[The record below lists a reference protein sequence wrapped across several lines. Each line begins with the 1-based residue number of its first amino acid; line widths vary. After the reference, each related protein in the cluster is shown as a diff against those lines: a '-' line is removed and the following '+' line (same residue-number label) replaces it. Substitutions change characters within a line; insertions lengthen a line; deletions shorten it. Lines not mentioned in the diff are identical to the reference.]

1 MGNSNFIYE
10 PRRRAL
16 YGISSGESGK
26 VYAGRRA
33 QQQWIGNSCELLCGT
48 IFSTYSNICYKYTC
62 IIGEGTK
69 ILSYRQT
76 NGSEEAYYETK
87 WLLGANIKQRKTEC
101 TRDEALMNGC
111 VGCLNTLQ
119 IKAVAMPRSGEHQ
132 QVAAAVAL

>member
-16 YGISSGESGK
+16 YGILSGESGK

-33 QQQWIGNSCELLCGT
+33 TVASCSVVP
-48 IFSTYSNICYKYTC
+48 FSLRIVIYKYTC
-62 IIGEGTK
+62 IIGGGTK
-69 ILSYRQT
+69 ILSYRQS

-101 TRDEALMNGC
+101 TRDEALMNDC

>member
-1 MGNSNFIYE
+1 MNPADELYMEF
-10 PRRRAL
+10 RAARVEKFTPDAVRNNNGL
-16 YGISSGESGK
+16 AT
-26 VYAGRRA
+26 VA
-33 QQQWIGNSCELLCGT
+33 SCSVVP
-48 IFSTYSNICYKYTC
+48 FSLRIVIYKYTC
-62 IIGEGTK
+62 IIGVGTK

-111 VGCLNTLQ
+111 LGCLNTLQ

>member
-1 MGNSNFIYE
+1 MEKFTPDAVRNNNGLTTV
-10 PRRRAL
+10 A
-16 YGISSGESGK
+16 
-26 VYAGRRA
+26 
-33 QQQWIGNSCELLCGT
+33 SCSVVP
-48 IFSTYSNICYKYTC
+48 FSLRIVIYKYTC

-76 NGSEEAYYETK
+76 NGSEKAYYETK

>member
-16 YGISSGESGK
+16 YGILSGESGK
-26 VYAGRRA
+26 VYAGRRS
-33 QQQWIGNSCELLCGT
+33 QQHWIGNSCELLWVP
-48 IFSTYSNICYKYTC
+48 FSLRIVIYKYTC
-62 IIGEGTK
+62 IIGGGTK
-69 ILSYRQT
+69 ILSYRQS

-101 TRDEALMNGC
+101 TRDESLMNGC